1 MKELVQRLMK
11 HRTRFLIVVLLRAV
25 SSVATLLLPFIMSSI
40 VNNGITSGDMG
51 YIGSRCL
58 MMLGAALVALLSAVL
73 TTFLNSG
80 ITAEFT
86 ADIQKD
92 LFGKIMGMKFEDYTG
107 FGTSSLITRC
117 NEDVFTLQE
126 VIAQITYVFVSFPVL
141 FLGGVILTM
150 MKDVKVGCVM
160 LIVSPVVL
168 LIVRLITK
176 NMGRL
181 WENSDKYIDI
191 QNKLVRER
199 LSGIRV
205 IRAFDKEEF
214 EHGRIAS
221 ATKEMAQNII
231 HANVLSG
238 TLRPICSILLNL
250 VMVGMLY
257 VGAKDMT
264 EGGLI
269 TAGDIAA
276 SVQYIALVLNGL
288 MILCWAIAFMPHLK
302 VSLRRINEV
311 LQVENTQTEESEGI
325 ITDGNFCMEHVTFHY
340 PGAEDATLTDVSL
353 EAKSGETI
361 AIIGGTGSGK
371 STLIKLLMRFYPI
384 KEGRMTLGER
394 DYETISRE
402 TIRDNFAVAL
412 QKSMIFEGSIE
423 NNLRFGKA
431 DATEEE
437 MLKACEIAQIKSFV
451 ESQKEGLSYALTQAG
466 ANISGGQK
474 QRINIAR
481 TILKDAA
488 IYVFDDSFSALDY
501 LTESNLRKALNQHLA
516 GKTQIIITQRAA
528 TAMRCDRIYVLD
540 DGVIVGSGKHKD
552 LLNTCKIYRE
562 IYDSQLGGDANA
574 S

>member
-51 YIGSRCL
+51 YISSRCL

-325 ITDGNFCMEHVTFHY
+325 ITDGSFCMEHVTFYY

-361 AIIGGTGSGK
+361 AIIGGTGSG
-371 STLIKLLMRFYPI
+371 
-384 KEGRMTLGER
+384 
-394 DYETISRE
+394 
-402 TIRDNFAVAL
+402 
-412 QKSMIFEGSIE
+412 
-423 NNLRFGKA
+423 
-431 DATEEE
+431 
-437 MLKACEIAQIKSFV
+437 
-451 ESQKEGLSYALTQAG
+451 
-466 ANISGGQK
+466 
-474 QRINIAR
+474 
-481 TILKDAA
+481 
-488 IYVFDDSFSALDY
+488 
-501 LTESNLRKALNQHLA
+501 
-516 GKTQIIITQRAA
+516 
-528 TAMRCDRIYVLD
+528 
-540 DGVIVGSGKHKD
+540 
-552 LLNTCKIYRE
+552 
-562 IYDSQLGGDANA
+562 
-574 S
+574 

>member
-40 VNNGITSGDMG
+40 VNNGISSGDMG

-86 ADIQKD
+86 AEIQKD

-126 VIAQITYVFVSFPVL
+126 VIAQVTYVFVSFPVL
-141 FLGGVILTM
+141 FFGGVILTM

-160 LIVSPVVL
+160 LIVSPLVL

-311 LQVENTQTEESEGI
+311 LQVENTKTEESEGI
-325 ITDGNFCMEHVTFHY
+325 ITDGSFCMEHVTFHY

-384 KEGRMTLGER
+384 EEGKMTLGER

-451 ESQKEGLSYALTQAG
+451 ESQREGLSYALTQAG

-540 DGVIVGSGKHKD
+540 DGVIVGSGKHKE
-552 LLNTCKIYRE
+552 LLNNCKIYKE